1 MYEFFKLATD
11 SCSRTFLTKG
21 IGRRRLK
28 GMLIASLLTKVWLL
42 GLRASFETVQV
53 RMALLLLV
61 ALDRVPQKT
70 LSEASTGQVLF
81 AVGAAFILNLCCSA
95 AA

>member
-1 MYEFFKLATD
+1 
-11 SCSRTFLTKG
+11 
-21 IGRRRLK
+21 
-28 GMLIASLLTKVWLL
+28 MLIASLLTEVWLL

-53 RMALLLLV
+53 RTALLLLV

-70 LSEASTGQVLF
+70 LSEASTGQVSL
-81 AVGAAFILNLCCSA
+81 AVGAAFQLNLYHSA

>member
-21 IGRRRLK
+21 RGRKRLR
-28 GMLIASLLTKVWLL
+28 GMLIASLLTEVWLL
-42 GLRASFETVQV
+42 GLRASFEIMQA

-61 ALDRVPQKT
+61 ALDRVRQKI
-70 LSEASTGQVLF
+70 LSEASTGQVSF
-81 AVGAAFILNLCCSA
+81 AVGVAFK
-95 AA
+95 